1 MPYLV
6 IKSASNA
13 TPESYQLTSNIDKPR
28 LVVSG
33 SYIPLATNGGGSL
46 KVADG
51 NTTYYAMRTST
62 SSYSR
67 SASASATFNT
77 TAAASAGL
85 SSTTALTRASTS
97 ATLTRA
103 STSATYTRAST
114 SATLTRASTS
124 ATLTRASTSATLTR
138 ASTYETLTRESVYG
152 YSGYSIPTIAYGCTM
167 GMSGTGGRTG
177 NSWNIKNYG
186 PVGATFF
193 WAGGYS
199 SRAIGAGGE
208 LGNYS
213 GSAGAFTMQ
222 YPNPYPNIPSTNA
235 IYGMDGYWNL
245 RSSSA
250 AGQGSPVY
258 WTAPDTNGMVG
269 YTALTRQS
277 VYGYNTRQS
286 VSGYA
291 TRESV
296 SGYATR
302 ESVSGYGTISS
313 VSGYGTR
320 SSISAYGT
328 CVSTSGYSG
337 VSSSSSSSSESASGT
352 CWR

>member
-1 MPYLV
+1 MSYLV

-13 TPESYQLTSNIDKPR
+13 TPESFQLTSTINPPR
-28 LVVSG
+28 IVVNG
-33 SYIPLATNGGGSL
+33 SYLPLATNGGGSL

-67 SASASATFNT
+67 SASASTTFNT

-103 STSATYTRAST
+103 STSAT
-114 SATLTRASTS
+114 LTRASTYE
-124 ATLTRASTSATLTR
+124 TLTR
-138 ASTYETLTRESVYG
+138 ASTYETLTRESTYATEAATQAIGGTLFVGTYNMTSNSRKRASN
-152 YSGYSIPTIAYGCTM
+152 YSYTISGTMSYIATYSTQATFIDVNQYYYITRSEFMPVLSLNVTANATSVHILTVSTIREFWFYSIAPINSYCSQLIGYNSSYEMAINHVVSSYTNQTTGTI
-167 GMSGTGGRTG
+167 
-177 NSWNIKNYG
+177 NY
-186 PVGATFF
+186 
-193 WAGGYS
+193 
-199 SRAIGAGGE
+199 
-208 LGNYS
+208 
-213 GSAGAFTMQ
+213 
-222 YPNPYPNIPSTNA
+222 
-235 IYGMDGYWNL
+235 
-245 RSSSA
+245 
-250 AGQGSPVY
+250 
-258 WTAPDTNGMVG
+258 
-269 YTALTRQS
+269 TRES

-296 SGYATR
+296 SGY
-302 ESVSGYGTISS
+302 GTTSS
-313 VSGYGTR
+313 VSG
-320 SSISAYGT
+320 YGT